1 MLELVS
7 DTGRTKAKR
16 KRRHRSSGGTDKK
29 KRTQEGTPKFP
40 IHPEGKPA
48 TGADAPN

>member
-7 DTGRTKAKR
+7 NTGSTKSKR
-16 KRRHRSSGGTDKK
+16 KRRHRSAGGSDKK

-40 IHPEGKPA
+40 IHPEGKSDE
-48 TGADAPN
+48 GADAPN